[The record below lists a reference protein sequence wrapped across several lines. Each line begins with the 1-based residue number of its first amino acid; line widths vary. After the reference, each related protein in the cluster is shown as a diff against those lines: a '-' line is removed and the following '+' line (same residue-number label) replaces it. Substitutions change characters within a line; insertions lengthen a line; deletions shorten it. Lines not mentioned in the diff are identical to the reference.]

1 MRLALWFAGGGAFFL
16 RNVDQVSGMSRFVIF
31 FCALSAALAIGAAS
45 RAEDAKPSAD
55 DAALK
60 DKVEICSG
68 CHGPG
73 GVSQTDGV
81 PNLAAEPDLF
91 FEWQLVYFRGE
102 TRMNEL
108 MTPAAKDLTDD
119 DIRGLGAYFAALPPA
134 APAGA
139 DSDPALTQTGGK
151 LANERHC
158 AQCHTQTFA
167 GNGEV
172 PRLAGQREE
181 FIVKALHDY
190 QHGARRGRGNVIMP
204 EIAYSLNEDDIKAIA
219 HFMSRQPGK

>member
-158 AQCHTQTFA
+158 AQCHTQTFG

>member
-1 MRLALWFAGGGAFFL
+1 MF
-16 RNVDQVSGMSRFVIF
+16 GMSRLVVF
-31 FCALSAALAIGAAS
+31 FCALSAALAVGAAS
-45 RAEDAKPSAD
+45 RADDAKPSAD
-55 DAALK
+55 DSAFK

-81 PNLAAEPDLF
+81 PNLAGEPDLF

-119 DIRGLGAYFAALPPA
+119 DIRSLGAYFLTLPPA
-134 APAGA
+134 EPAGA
-139 DSDPALTQTGGK
+139 DSDPALTQAGAK

-167 GNGEV
+167 GQGEV

-204 EIAYSLNEDDIKAIA
+204 EIAYSLDEDEIKAIA
-219 HFMSRQPGK
+219 HFMSRQTTK

>member
-1 MRLALWFAGGGAFFL
+1 MARSVF
-16 RNVDQVSGMSRFVIF
+16 F
-31 FCALSAALAIGAAS
+31 FCALSVALAMGAAA

-73 GVSQTDGV
+73 GVSQMDGV

-102 TRMNEL
+102 TRVNEL

-119 DIRGLGAYFAALPPA
+119 DIRSLGAYFAALPPA
-134 APAGA
+134 EPAGA
-139 DSDPALTQTGGK
+139 DSDPALTQAGGK

-181 FIVKALHDY
+181 FIAKALHDY

-204 EIAYSLNEDDIKAIA
+204 EIAYSLDEGDIKAIA